1 MFNVYVSGDCVK
13 THLFLRNEAEIN
25 DMESVK
31 DAIADYI
38 DHEEPYVTK
47 KEILDSFKFEK
58 KIKFQTYKGISY
70 YNPPKSEDECS
81 YVTKMVTCP
90 EYIATFDPINLKII
104 HEIDG
109 LRTEQIFTYEE
120 VA

>member
-38 DHEEPYVTK
+38 DYEEPYVTK
-47 KEILDSFKFEK
+47 KKFWILLSLERKLSFRH
-58 KIKFQTYKGISY
+58 IKGYHTTILQRVRMS
-70 YNPPKSEDECS
+70 
-81 YVTKMVTCP
+81 
-90 EYIATFDPINLKII
+90 
-104 HEIDG
+104 
-109 LRTEQIFTYEE
+109 
-120 VA
+120 VAM